1 MYLSKRQTHFT
12 KVLEHCML
20 TTKSNSY
27 PKTWNFVHS
36 ILVPN
41 NKTKHGRREKKKKK
55 TNMKWSRKADNREVL
70 ESKPEGKCVLHKAQ
84 LYGLFLHKG
93 YCICKCW
100 LPCQE
105 VQVTNENCFG
115 NRWHPKQSILST
127 VTSPA
132 SQDGAMSEFTAWF
145 NNKKQTS
152 RHKKKKMA
160 FKHDVPEMDSPGGGK
175 QMS

>member
-1 MYLSKRQTHFT
+1 
-12 KVLEHCML
+12 
-20 TTKSNSY
+20 
-27 PKTWNFVHS
+27 
-36 ILVPN
+36 
-41 NKTKHGRREKKKKK
+41 
-55 TNMKWSRKADNREVL
+55 MKWSRKADNREVL

-152 RHKKKKMA
+152 RHKKKKWHSNMVCLRWTVQGEGS
-160 FKHDVPEMDSPGGGK
+160 KWVKPYNCVDLSPRTSYQASVQKGET
-175 QMS
+175 QRFR